1 MPESNREHGLISSA
15 GRHCD
20 VDHAVAEGRE
30 YAMLDSPTGWGD
42 SLARLGIDRAQFV
55 DTLNRL
61 CFLRRQR
68 VKLGPHGMAPLP

>member
-1 MPESNREHGLISSA
+1 
-15 GRHCD
+15 
-20 VDHAVAEGRE
+20 
-30 YAMLDSPTGWGD
+30 MLDSPTGWGD